1 MKKLFAYGIAFILLM
16 AFTGCQIPGG
26 TEALE
31 KITEAVEMMEEVET
45 QLDDI
50 QAQLDELTDA
60 FNTLADEY
68 DKHLEKY
75 HKAAPIKKTITKKE
89 GLEKKITK

>member
-1 MKKLFAYGIAFILLM
+1 MKKLVAYGIAFLLLVG
-16 AFTGCQIPGG
+16 FTGCQIPGSS
-26 TEALE
+26 EALE
-31 KITEAVEMMEEVET
+31 KITEAVEMMEEVEA

-50 QAQLDELTDA
+50 EAQLDELTDA

-75 HKAAPIKKTITKKE
+75 HKAPPIKKTITKGPK
-89 GLEKKITK
+89 KKITK

>member
-1 MKKLFAYGIAFILLM
+1 MKKLFAIIVSLMLLIAFN
-16 AFTGCQIPGG
+16 GCPVPGG

-31 KITEAVEMMEEVET
+31 KLGEAVEKMDEIGM

-50 QAQLDELTDA
+50 QMQLDELTDS
-60 FNTLADEY
+60 FNELADEY

-75 HKAAPIKKTITKKE
+75 HKAKPIEKHVTKK
-89 GLEKKITK
+89 GLKKKITK